1 MPVTRIYARA
11 STDKQ
16 ALSPER
22 QVARCMEYH
31 KALGTCPP
39 LLGLPHGDPSKH
51 AYRDAATSGS
61 TEFATR
67 PAGRALILA
76 CEFKDHLIVDAY
88 DRIGR
93 DIPDTLNTV
102 RLLNERG
109 VVIHILNLLILS
121 QLDPRDPMAETMLMQ
136 FAAFAQFERKMI
148 SIRTKRGIHSKRM
161 EGYSTGFGRP
171 VGYKT
176 VPNPEYDPTK
186 RNYAHGAR
194 NVPRLLLIPDPED
207 QAYFDAALARYTA
220 GEKIAVIHRRQRS
233 YAGAAGWS
241 YGRLKERLADYMKR
255 SREEEMRQER
265 QRVFGGMR

>member
-31 KALGTCPP
+31 KALGTCPS
-39 LLGLPHGDPSKH
+39 LLGSPHGDPSKQ
-51 AYRDAATSGS
+51 AYRDAATSGG
-61 TEFATR
+61 TEFASR
-67 PAGRALILA
+67 PAGRALLLD
-76 CEFKDHLIVDAY
+76 CGFKDHLIVDAY

-161 EGYSTGFGRP
+161 EGYSAGSGRP
-171 VGYKT
+171 VGYKA
-176 VPNPEYDPTK
+176 VPNPEYDPAK
-186 RNYAHGAR
+186 HNYAHGAK
-194 NVPRLLLIPDPED
+194 NIPRMLLVPDPDD
-207 QAYFDAALARYTA
+207 QAYFDAAMALYTA
-220 GEKIAVIHRRQRS
+220 GETMASIHRRQKNMP
-233 YAGAAGWS
+233 GAEGWA
-241 YGRLKERLADYMKR
+241 YTRLKKR
-255 SREEEMRQER
+255 IFEHCKKLREEEMRAER
-265 QRVFGGMR
+265 QRVFGGAR

>member
-22 QVARCMEYH
+22 QVARCIEYH
-31 KALGTCPP
+31 KALGTCPS
-39 LLGLPHGDPSKH
+39 LLGSPHGDPSKQ

-61 TEFATR
+61 TEFASR
-67 PAGRALILA
+67 PAGRALLLD
-76 CEFKDHLIVDAY
+76 CQFKDHLIVDAY

-161 EGYSTGFGRP
+161 EGYSTGYGRP

-176 VPNPEYDPTK
+176 VPNPKYDPL
-186 RNYAHGAR
+186 NVSHSHGTAKI
-194 NVPRLLLIPDPED
+194 PRLLLIPDPDD

-220 GEKIAVIHRRQRS
+220 GEKIAVIHRRQRD
-233 YAGAAGWS
+233 YAGAAGWN
-241 YGRLKERLADYMKR
+241 YGRLKKRLSEYCKKA
-255 SREEEMRQER
+255 REEEMRQER
-265 QRVFGGMR
+265 QRVFGGAQ